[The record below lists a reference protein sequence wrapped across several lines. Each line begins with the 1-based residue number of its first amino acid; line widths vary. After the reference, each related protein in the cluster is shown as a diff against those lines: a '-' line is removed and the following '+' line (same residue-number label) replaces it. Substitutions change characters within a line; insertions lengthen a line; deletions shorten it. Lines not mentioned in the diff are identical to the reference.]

1 MAINQTIQ
9 DELTKLFPVL
19 DRALVTAL
27 GSSATFNESPAAG
40 EIVAITNPTR
50 WNRLNDDLVQISG
63 TIWIV
68 AGASTFPEARARLID
83 LSSRISHVEMELR
96 KAIQDLAQIRP
107 YLSPDINLAKSR
119 TGQYPAWDL
128 EITAR
133 EDNAHQEAPWTGQIR
148 PGFELDVA
156 IRML

>member
-9 DELTKLFPVL
+9 DEITKLFPVL
-19 DRALVTAL
+19 DRALTGAL
-27 GSSATFNESPAAG
+27 GSSVTFSESPQAG

-50 WNRLNDDLVQISG
+50 WNRLNDDLVQVSG
-63 TIWIV
+63 TLWII

-83 LSSRISHVEMELR
+83 LSSRISHVELALR
-96 KAIQDLAQIRP
+96 TAIQNPANLKR
-107 YLSPDINLAKSR
+107 YLSPDINLAKTR